1 MRVVNNDSV
10 NFISNHVVGKLKPED
25 FEERFNEF
33 SYRARW
39 IQNTP
44 EYIGESTIRLLWFDL
59 YFYSEYEVIVY
70 AADDNYREFLQ
81 TYNRVQE
88 FDGNFHEAN
97 FNFEGDGI
105 GVFGSVVPDTVY
117 VTVTH

>member
-1 MRVVNNDSV
+1 M
-10 NFISNHVVGKLKPED
+10 VGELKLED
-25 FEERFNEF
+25 LDENLDEF
-33 SYRARW
+33 SFKARW

-59 YFYSEYEVIVY
+59 FFYSEYEVIVY

-88 FDGNFHEAN
+88 FDGNFHEPS

-117 VTVTH
+117 VKVIR

>member
-1 MRVVNNDSV
+1 MRAVNNDSV
-10 NFISNHVVGKLKPED
+10 NFISNHVVRKLKQED
-25 FEERFNEF
+25 FEDRLNEF

-44 EYIGESTIRLLWFDL
+44 EYNGESTIRLLWFDL
-59 YFYSEYEVIVY
+59 YFYSEYEVIIY